1 MGKESKYVVRLEP
14 REREYLEAI
23 VREDCLSATVLTR
36 AKVLL
41 NADASAQGPA
51 WSDEEIAR
59 VLEVCVS
66 TVHNVRQRFA
76 EQGLTAAVTRKPA
89 EDRQYRKFTR
99 KQEDR
104 LVALAQGPAPKG
116 RGHWTLRLLADRLV
130 ALGFVDSIS
139 RECVRTTLKK
149 RNVNLT

>member
-23 VREDCLSATVLTR
+23 VREDCLSATVLMR

-41 NADASAQGPA
+41 KADASTEGPA
-51 WSDEEIAR
+51 WSDEQIASF
-59 VLEVCVS
+59 LEVGVS
-66 TVHNVRQRFA
+66 TVHRVRQRFA
-76 EQGLTAAVTRKPA
+76 ELGLAGAITRKAA
-89 EDRQYRKFTR
+89 EGRQYRKLTR

-104 LVALAQGPAPKG
+104 LVALGQGPAPKG
-116 RGHWTLRLLADRLV
+116 HGHWTLRLLADRLV

-139 RECVRTTLKK
+139 RECVRATLKK
-149 RNVNLT
+149 RNVTLT